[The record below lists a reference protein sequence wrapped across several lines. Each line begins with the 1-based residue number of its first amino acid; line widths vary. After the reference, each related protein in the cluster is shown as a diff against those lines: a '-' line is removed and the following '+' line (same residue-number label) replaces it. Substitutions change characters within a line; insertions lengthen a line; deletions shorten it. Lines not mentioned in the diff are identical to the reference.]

1 MPENL
6 YKRAYEALRG
16 QIERGEYHPGDR
28 LPAEN
33 ELAASMGISRATLRH
48 ALDRLEGDGLINRI
62 RGSGSYVTQPK
73 LLHGST
79 SFIAGYRREAE
90 QIGRSLRTEVLEL
103 GVQPAGKL
111 GERLSLPANAR
122 VTRLVR
128 RRWIE
133 GFNDGRP
140 VVYTT
145 VYVPYAIFPDM
156 CGQDFTDASLYD
168 MLESR
173 ALKVCHASR
182 VLEVRV
188 PGDDIAAALQ
198 LGPFE
203 PAIYVD
209 SVGLDARGR
218 RVEYAQSYYP
228 AGSSRFLIEIDR

>member
-90 QIGRSLRTEVLEL
+90 QIGRLLRTEVLEL
-103 GVQPAGKL
+103 GVQPVGKL
-111 GERLSLPANAR
+111 
-122 VTRLVR
+122 
-128 RRWIE
+128 ID

-145 VYVPYAIFPDM
+145 VYVPYALFPDM

>member
-103 GVQPAGKL
+103 GVQPVGKL

-128 RRWIE
+128 RRWID

-145 VYVPYAIFPDM
+145 VYVPYALFPDM

-173 ALKVCHASR
+173 
-182 VLEVRV
+182 V

-203 PAIYVD
+203 PAIYLD
-209 SVGLDARGR
+209 SVGFDARGR